1 MKSFLKKLEN
11 YTEVQRKAL
20 KKIDC
25 CDPLLYEFD
34 AEHQIIRIFDLDHHF
49 LGVCQQDFISEFLSL
64 ISRGWEF
71 SFSVEEIYLN
81 NLDGHIA
88 EEVLLSVAAYAPAEI
103 DQDIA
108 AVAQRFR
115 IKGNDSQS

>member
-1 MKSFLKKLEN
+1 MEN
-11 YTEVQRKAL
+11 YTGVQKKAL

-34 AEHQIIRIFDLDHHF
+34 AEHQIIRIFDLNHCF
-49 LGVCQQDFISEFLSL
+49 LGACQQDFISEFLSL
-64 ISRGWEF
+64 TSRGWEF
-71 SFSVEEIYLN
+71 SFSVEEICWN

-88 EEVLLSVAAYAPAEI
+88 EEVFLSVATYAPGEI

-108 AVAQRFR
+108 EVAQRFG
-115 IKGNDSQS
+115 INGSDSKS

>member
-11 YTEVQRKAL
+11 YTDVQKKVL

-34 AEHQIIRIFDLDHHF
+34 AEHQIIQIFDLDHRF

-64 ISRGWEF
+64 TSHGWEF
-71 SFSVEEIYLN
+71 SFSVEEICLN
-81 NLDGHIA
+81 NLDGHIN
-88 EEVLLSVAAYAPAEI
+88 EKVLLSVAAYAPGEI

-108 AVAQRFR
+108 EVAQRLG
-115 IKGNDSQS
+115 ISGSDSKS

>member
-11 YTEVQRKAL
+11 YTRVQKKAL

-34 AEHQIIRIFDLDHHF
+34 AEHQIIRIFDLDHRF
-49 LGVCQQDFISEFLSL
+49 LGVCQQDFISEFLNL
-64 ISRGWEF
+64 TSRGWEF
-71 SFSVEEIYLN
+71 NFSVEEICWN
-81 NLDGHIA
+81 NLNGHID
-88 EEVLLSVAAYAPAEI
+88 EEVLLSVAAYAPGEI

-108 AVAQRFR
+108 EVAQRLG
-115 IKGNDSQS
+115 IKGSDSES

>member
-11 YTEVQRKAL
+11 YTEVQKEAL

-34 AEHQIIRIFDLDHHF
+34 PERQIIRIFDLDHHF
-49 LGVCQQDFISEFLSL
+49 LGVCQQDFISKFLSL
-64 ISRGWEF
+64 TSCGWEF
-71 SFSVEEIYLN
+71 SFSVEEICLN
-81 NLDGHIA
+81 YLDGHID
-88 EEVLLSVAAYAPAEI
+88 EEVLLSVAAYAPGEI

-108 AVAQRFR
+108 EVAQRLG
-115 IKGNDSQS
+115 INGSDSKS

>member
-11 YTEVQRKAL
+11 YTGVQKEAL

-34 AEHQIIRIFDLDHHF
+34 AEHQLIRIFDLDHCF

-64 ISRGWEF
+64 TSRGWEF
-71 SFSVEEIYLN
+71 SFSVEEICLN
-81 NLDGHIA
+81 NLDGHIDK
-88 EEVLLSVAAYAPAEI
+88 EFLLSVAAYAPGEI

-108 AVAQRFR
+108 EVAQCLG
-115 IKGNDSQS
+115 IKGNDSKS

>member
-1 MKSFLKKLEN
+1 MKSFFKKLEN
-11 YTEVQRKAL
+11 YTGVQKKAL

-34 AEHQIIRIFDLDHHF
+34 LDRQIIRIFDLDHCF

-64 ISRGWEF
+64 TSRGWEF
-71 SFSVEEIYLN
+71 SFSVEEICLN
-81 NLDGHIA
+81 NLDGHID
-88 EEVLLSVAAYAPAEI
+88 EEVLLSVAAYAPGEI

-108 AVAQRFR
+108 EVAQRLG
-115 IKGNDSQS
+115 IQGNDSES